1 MRVFFLVGGTG
12 YGVATDKN
20 HRRFTLPNQAVSNFD
35 TLVQH
40 LHSPNTDNIIH
51 REAMSRIVACDP
63 KLSTTG
69 YLPGLRAKRD
79 GKLAHAIAYLDKNF
93 DALVLSFAN
102 VIKKDRSPGAPES
115 DTAANSHFRRLAAV
129 VRGFDG
135 AVYAFGMG
143 IQDELTADPTTILP
157 GLLDLLQALNEKA
170 AVLAV
175 RGQTTEGWLHNIGI
189 TKAVTLGCPSLFVNP
204 TATSAIAPVE
214 LGGQLRLAS
223 AGRLTRKG
231 MVEKRLQPLLHLA
244 VQSDMDYI
252 YQNDALGLRN
262 RPGGTG
268 YNYLTGELAR
278 PTMAKHEA
286 RISGRPAVFR
296 RHYLFNNPDIWR
308 GYAGSRDAYIGVR
321 FHGGVAF
328 LQAGRPAGFVY
339 RDARVRELTSYLGL
353 PAFQTDEVLAST
365 PARILEAINDG
376 LPTFHRKYSAALEK
390 FVTTCTTAGL
400 SLVYGAQH
408 T

>member
-12 YGVATDKN
+12 YGVATDKK
-20 HRRFTLPNQAVSNFD
+20 HQRFTMPNQAVANFE
-35 TLVQH
+35 TLMPR
-40 LHSPNTDNIIH
+40 LHSPNTGNIIH

-79 GKLAHAIAYLDKNF
+79 RKLTHDIAYLNQNF

-102 VIKKDRSPGAPES
+102 VIKRDPNPGAPES
-115 DTAANSHFRRLAAV
+115 DVPANAHFRRMAMI
-129 VRGFDG
+129 VRGFGG
-135 AVYAFGMG
+135 AVFAFGMG
-143 IQDELTADPTTILP
+143 IQDELATDPNTILP

-175 RGQTTEGWLHNIGI
+175 RGQTTEGWLHSIGI
-189 TKAVTLGCPSLFVNP
+189 TKAVALGCPSLFVNP
-204 TATSAIAPVE
+204 SATSAIAPLKVS
-214 LGGQLRLAS
+214 GKLRLAS

-231 MVEKRLQPLLHLA
+231 MAEKRLQPLLHLA
-244 VQSDMDYI
+244 AQSDMDYI

-262 RPGGTG
+262 STGGVG
-268 YNYLTGELAR
+268 YNYLTGELAHA
-278 PTMAKHEA
+278 PMAQREA
-286 RISGRPAVFR
+286 RISGQTAVFQ

-308 GYAGSRDAYIGVR
+308 GYAGSRDAYIGDR

-339 RDARVRELTSYLGL
+339 RDARVRELTGYLGL

-365 PARILEAINDG
+365 PAKILEVINDG

-400 SLVYGAQH
+400 PLVCGPQYA
-408 T
+408 